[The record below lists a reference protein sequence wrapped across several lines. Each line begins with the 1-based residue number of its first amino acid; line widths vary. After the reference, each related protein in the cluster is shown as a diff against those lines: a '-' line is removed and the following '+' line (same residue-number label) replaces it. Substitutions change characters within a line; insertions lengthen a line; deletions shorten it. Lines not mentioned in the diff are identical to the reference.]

1 MVKRAVERKPGGG
14 GDSRH
19 RGASIAEDK
28 GPSSE
33 VQGEVDPK
41 GDRSPLGG
49 EGQPGGAGWESST
62 GWGGEGERGREQGR
76 GVASRGPD
84 LSSPTCP
91 CPHPP
96 HLPAWHLTGSERNGP
111 WEEPSNVPL
120 QPRR

>member
-1 MVKRAVERKPGGG
+1 MG

-62 GWGGEGERGREQGR
+62 GWGSGYLQTRVTETKILS
-76 GVASRGPD
+76 VANTRYLGCQSQ
-84 LSSPTCP
+84 
-91 CPHPP
+91 
-96 HLPAWHLTGSERNGP
+96 
-111 WEEPSNVPL
+111 PL
-120 QPRR
+120 GATRS